1 MYEPEQQEERRRAE
15 ERETVRQGTELWRA
29 RKEQLLRQKRHE
41 QSQLRR
47 MLANYWPWGRA
58 GAGAPCA
65 ASLRKRN
72 IPLDP
77 STQQQQQRCPLQFPQ
92 VRATS
97 SRPLCA
103 FTLYFSLSHSNSLKF
118 LQSWPGGE
126 PTSTENNA
134 SIDPRWEHRDEIN
147 CHCNF
152 CKSSLV
158 RPPRVSQQQ
167 QQQQPGNSTHRVHP
181 FQSVNAT
188 KHGYTI
194 DSWRTESSAS
204 RDYITDLSEQIR
216 AKEMKQMEER
226 RREGE
231 SCRQHMTTWQR
242 LWGRPARSSTTR
254 ALVRSTTIS
263 WPSVESRCFIG
274 TACASQPFNV
284 LRCIGLVEQ
293 QNNKPTITTN
303 KNNMSKNMCFI
314 LCNPDIFVFFNKFCF
329 LIEEAL

>member
-15 ERETVRQGTELWRA
+15 EREMVRQGTELWRA

-47 MLANYWPWGRA
+47 MLTNYWPWGRA

-77 STQQQQQRCPLQFPQ
+77 PTQQQQQQQQQRCPLQFPQ
-92 VRATS
+92 VRRRAAGLCVLHSAERTTSQRTHKRHRVPVRPHTDFHVARGFEILTRCEPTRAMRARSRLVTRPKAPPCVDRRLNFISTAAASYTLCRWLFS
-97 SRPLCA
+97 SRTHSRSTAPRAATRTYRVLCMA
-103 FTLYFSLSHSNSLKF
+103 YLGTIASSLVF
-118 LQSWPGGE
+118 AESWPGGE

-158 RPPRVSQQQ
+158 RPPR
-167 QQQQPGNSTHRVHP
+167 
-181 FQSVNAT
+181 
-188 KHGYTI
+188 
-194 DSWRTESSAS
+194 SSS
-204 RDYITDLSEQIR
+204 
-216 AKEMKQMEER
+216 
-226 RREGE
+226 
-231 SCRQHMTTWQR
+231 
-242 LWGRPARSSTTR
+242 TR
-254 ALVRSTTIS
+254 ALVRCTRRYLGAASKVDVLLA
-263 WPSVESRCFIG
+263 PPAHRSR
-274 TACASQPFNV
+274 TRRV

-293 QNNKPTITTN
+293 QNNKPTHHQ
-303 KNNMSKNMCFI
+303 
-314 LCNPDIFVFFNKFCF
+314 
-329 LIEEAL
+329 